1 VKEVKTVCHRDCPDS
16 CFVDVTVEE
25 DRIISTRGSTE
36 NPVTQGFLCPRG
48 MGDSK
53 RVYSEARVLNPYVK
67 TDGKTRGSFKQVS
80 WKEATQMV
88 AKKLQEVIGQHGNE
102 SILFLNYS
110 GNQGLLA
117 QQYPE
122 RLWNFLGATKHDHAL
137 CSTSGH
143 EGICLHY
150 GLSYG
155 LQPEDLLDMK
165 VVTYWGYNA
174 KVGSSHQWTLSLK
187 ARKNNGTKI
196 ITIDPRKSP
205 TAEDSDVWLN
215 PRPGSDVALA
225 YGIARY
231 LIEKDYANKN
241 FIDQWTVGYDRF
253 KEVALNWTP
262 ERVQRVT
269 GIDWERI
276 EEVGD
281 IYAEKRPSAF
291 MIGLGLNKSLHGA
304 ESTRAVSLLPTL
316 LGCHRGFHY
325 SNNRGRSIDSAYLNG
340 DKFTSKKPRIVSQ
353 VALGPMLKEGEFKFV
368 FISGMNPAVTLPN
381 QNAVR
386 TGLSR
391 SDVFVV
397 VHETHWTET
406 AKIADVVLPAPTY
419 LEKTDFVFSDHH
431 RYCRLSNKAIEPLG
445 ESIDEVSL
453 VHKLARQ
460 LGLKA
465 DWLYE
470 DSWEALRKSLTNA
483 FENGSVDDLFNGKVM
498 KLKSR
503 PMNEYQTPSGKVEL
517 YSSKA
522 VDMGLHPLPEQLPIK
537 QSEEGWFIL
546 LNSSLPNYTHS
557 QFTDV
562 YGPIPQI
569 VWINPEDSKNLEIEE
584 NEALQVYND
593 LGKVTLRA
601 TVTDRVS
608 LGVLWA
614 PRPVTG
620 IDGNPM
626 NSLTSSTPQII
637 GRGPTFNTT
646 KVKLRR
652 IKQK

>member
-1 VKEVKTVCHRDCPDS
+1 MI
-16 CFVDVTVEE
+16 VEE
-25 DRIISTRGSTE
+25 DRIISTKGSTE

-48 MGDSK
+48 MGDPK
-53 RVYSEARVLNPYVK
+53 RVYSKDRVLYPYVK

-80 WKEATQMV
+80 WNEATQQV
-88 AKKLQEVIGQHGNE
+88 AKKLQEVIGQYGIE
-102 SILFLNYS
+102 SVLVLNYS

-117 QQYPE
+117 LQYPE
-122 RLWNFLGATKHDHAL
+122 RLWNFLGATKHDYAL

-187 ARKNNGTKI
+187 ARKKNGTKI
-196 ITIDPRKSP
+196 ITVDPRKSP

-231 LIEKDYANKN
+231 LIEQDCVSKS

-253 KEVALNWTP
+253 KEAALSWTP
-262 ERVQRVT
+262 ERVQRAT
-269 GIDWERI
+269 GIGWERI

-281 IYAEKRPSAF
+281 IYAEDKPGAF
-291 MIGLGLNKSLHGA
+291 MIGLGLNKSFHGA
-304 ESTRAVSLLPTL
+304 ESARAVSLLPTL
-316 LGCHRGFHY
+316 FGYHRGFHY
-325 SNNRGRSIDSAYLNG
+325 SNSRGMFVDSTYLNG
-340 DKFTSKKPRIVSQ
+340 SKFTSKKLRVVSE

-368 FISGMNPAVTLPN
+368 FIYGMNPAVTLPN

-386 TGLSR
+386 AGLSR

-406 AKIADVVLPAPTY
+406 AKLADVILPAPTY
-419 LEKTDFVFSDHH
+419 LEKRDIVISDHH
-431 RYCRLSNKAIEPLG
+431 PYCRLSVKAIEPLG
-445 ESIDEVSL
+445 ESRDEVSL
-453 VHKLARQ
+453 MHELARQ
-460 LGLKA
+460 MGLTKE
-465 DWLYE
+465 WLYE
-470 DSWEALRKSLTNA
+470 DPSEALRKSLMNA
-483 FENGSVDDLFNGKVM
+483 FENGSVDDLFSGKVM
-498 KLKSR
+498 KLKLK
-503 PMNEYQTPSGKVEL
+503 PTNEYQTPSGKVEL
-517 YSSKA
+517 YSSRA
-522 VDMGLHPLPEQLPIK
+522 VEMGLNPLPEQLPIE
-537 QSEEGWFIL
+537 QSEGGWFIL
-546 LNSSLPNYTHS
+546 LNSSLPNYTHT

-562 YGPIPQI
+562 YGPIPKI
-569 VWINPEDSKNLEIEE
+569 VWINPKDSESLEIEDGE
-584 NEALQVYND
+584 EVEVYND

-601 TVTDRVS
+601 TVTDKVAS
-608 LGVLWA
+608 GVLWA

-626 NSLTSSTPQII
+626 NSLASSTPQTI
-637 GRGPTFNTT
+637 GRGPMFNST
-646 KVKLRR
+646 KVKLRLA
-652 IKQK
+652 KQ